1 VGGRDPL
8 DTDDALAIAH
18 RVQLVTVVL
27 TGRDLT
33 IDELLRVARRGE
45 EVEIAADALERMRA
59 ARAVVE
65 AAVASGASVYG
76 VTTGVGMRRDAR
88 VEHSEIAEFNR
99 TTISGHRVGLGEPA
113 SVEIVRA
120 ALTRLANG
128 LVAGFQGARPE
139 LARLVVDALSGR
151 EEPTVPSL
159 GTLGQADLAQN
170 ADLAFGVLGD
180 FELAAGEAG
189 ALLVTNAFSTAQA
202 ALAVADSHALL
213 DMFDAAGALDFE
225 AFRANVGALDE
236 AVADTRPYPGVR
248 QTLAT
253 LRELLGGSDLWEP
266 EAARFLQDP
275 LTFRCL
281 PQIHGAARDALR
293 FVDEQLATELNA
305 HQGNPL
311 VVPAAGRIVSVGNF
325 DSLPLAMALDF
336 ARIALA
342 PVVTSAVER
351 TLKLLSPRFSGL
363 TEGLVAR
370 EGSWEDGLSEL
381 GVAAQAIAAEARL
394 LAQPVSF
401 ELTSTMQ
408 ESGVEDRTALTSL
421 GARRL
426 DEMCGLASR
435 VIAIELVVA
444 AQAIDLREKAQLG
457 AGAQAVYNRV
467 RSRIPFLRTGD
478 SLPLPLEEL
487 AAAVRSGLAQEV

>member
-1 VGGRDPL
+1 M
-8 DTDDALAIAH
+8 
-18 RVQLVTVVL
+18 TVVL

-33 IDELLRVARRGE
+33 VEQLLRVARDGE
-45 EVEIAADALERMRA
+45 EVEVSADAVELMRT
-59 ARAVVE
+59 ARDVVDE
-65 AAVASGASVYG
+65 AVASGASVYG

-88 VEHSEIAEFNR
+88 VERGEIAEFNR
-99 TTISGHRVGLGEPA
+99 IAISGHRVGLGDPA
-113 SVEIVRA
+113 SVEVVRA
-120 ALTRLANG
+120 ALARLANG
-128 LVAGFQGARPE
+128 LVAGFQGVRPE
-139 LARLVVDALSGR
+139 LAQLVVDALNGR
-151 EEPTVPSL
+151 NEPTVPSL

-213 DMFDAAGALDFE
+213 DVFDAAGALDFE
-225 AFRANVGALDE
+225 AFRANIGALDE
-236 AVADTRPYPGVR
+236 AVADSRPYQGVR
-248 QTLAT
+248 QTVAT
-253 LRELLGGSDLWEP
+253 LRRLLDGSALWEP
-266 EAARFLQDP
+266 EAPRFLQDP

-281 PQIHGAARDALR
+281 PQIHGAARDAMR

-311 VVPAAGRIVSVGNF
+311 VVPAAGKIVSVGNF

-336 ARIALA
+336 VRIALA

-401 ELTSTMQ
+401 ELASTMQ

-426 DEMCGLASR
+426 DEMCGLAAR
-435 VIAIELVVA
+435 VIAIELAVA
-444 AQAIDLREKAQLG
+444 AQAVDLRGEPRLG
-457 AGAQAVYNRV
+457 AGARATYDVV
-467 RSRIPFLRTGD
+467 RSRIPFLGPGD
-478 SLPLPLEEL
+478 TLPLPLEEL
-487 AAAVRSGLAQEV
+487 SATVRSGLELGT

>member
-1 VGGRDPL
+1 M
-8 DTDDALAIAH
+8 
-18 RVQLVTVVL
+18 TVVL

-33 IDELLRVARRGE
+33 LDELVRVARGRE
-45 EVEIAADALERMRA
+45 AVEISTNALKSMRT

-65 AAVASGASVYG
+65 QAVVSGAPVYG

-88 VEHSEIAEFNR
+88 VERADIAAFNEAA
-99 TTISGHRVGLGEPA
+99 ISGHRVGLGQPA
-113 SVEIVRA
+113 AADVIRA
-120 ALTRLANG
+120 ALVRLTNG

-139 LARLVVDALSGR
+139 LARLFVDALGGDVPR
-151 EEPTVPSL
+151 VPSL

-170 ADLAFGVLGD
+170 ADIAFGVLGD

-189 ALLVTNAFSTAQA
+189 ALLVTNAFSTGQA
-202 ALAVADSHALL
+202 ALAVADSRSLL
-213 DMFDAAGALDFE
+213 DTFDVAGALDFE
-225 AFRANVGALDE
+225 AFRANVGALDN
-236 AVADTRPYPGVR
+236 AVGDARPYPGVR
-248 QTLAT
+248 ETLVR
-253 LRELLGGSDLWEP
+253 LHRLLDGSALWEP

-281 PQIHGAARDALR
+281 PQVHGAARDALR
-293 FVDEQLATELNA
+293 FVEEQLAIELNA

-311 VVPAAGRIVSVGNF
+311 IVPAAGRIVSVGNF
-325 DSLPLAMALDF
+325 DSLPLAMALDLL
-336 ARIALA
+336 RIALA

-370 EGSWEDGLSEL
+370 EGTWEDGLSEL

-401 ELTSTMQ
+401 ELASTMQ

-426 DEMCGLASR
+426 DEMGLLASHL
-435 VIAIELVVA
+435 IAIELCVA
-444 AQAIDLREKAQLG
+444 AQAVDLHGRPQLG
-457 AGAQAVYNRV
+457 TGTEGAYEFV
-467 RSRIPFLRTGD
+467 RSHIPSLRPGD

-487 AAAVRSGLAQEV
+487 AAAVRSGLELAD

>member
-1 VGGRDPL
+1 M
-8 DTDDALAIAH
+8 
-18 RVQLVTVVL
+18 TVVL
-27 TGRDLT
+27 TGSDLT
-33 IDELLRVARRGE
+33 VDELIRVARRSE
-45 EVEIAADALERMRA
+45 EVEISQDAEERMRI

-65 AAVASGASVYG
+65 KAVATGAAVYG

-88 VEHSEIAEFNR
+88 VERNEIAEFNR
-99 TTISGHRVGLGEPA
+99 IAISGHRVGLGDPA
-113 SVEIVRA
+113 SVEVVRA
-120 ALTRLANG
+120 ALVRLANG

-139 LARLVVDALSGR
+139 LALLVVDALNR
-151 EEPTVPSL
+151 RDEPTVPSL

-202 ALAVADSHALL
+202 ALAVADTHALL
-213 DMFDAAGALDFE
+213 DTFDAAGALDFE

-236 AVADTRPYPGVR
+236 AVADSRPYPGVV

-253 LRELLGGSDLWEP
+253 LHRLLDGSPLWEP
-266 EAARFLQDP
+266 ETARFLQDP

-311 VVPAAGRIVSVGNF
+311 VVPTAGKIVSVGNF
-325 DSLPLAMALDF
+325 DSLPLAMVLDF

-426 DEMCGLASR
+426 DEMCDLASR

-444 AQAIDLREKAQLG
+444 AQAVDLREAPRLG
-457 AGAQAVYNRV
+457 AGAQAVYELV
-467 RSRIPFLRTGD
+467 RNRIPFLRPGET
-478 SLPLPLEEL
+478 LPLPLEEL
-487 AAAVRSGLAQEV
+487 ASVVRSGLELGT